1 MKRRFAL
8 MCCLLVLGACTTPP
22 EARLRDQGRLRAVKT
37 GMKKKY
43 VLLNMG
49 TELLTARDTKG
60 DIRAIIPNP
69 YSTEKFESGDKSY
82 EVLYYFVNPN
92 PKDGAV
98 TDDELEPLVFE
109 NDRIS
114 GRGWEYYRSIAI
126 GRK

>member
-1 MKRRFAL
+1 MKKRFAVL
-8 MCCLLVLGACTTPP
+8 CCLFVLAACTTPP
-22 EARLRDQGRLRAVKT
+22 ETRLRDSDRLKAVKT

-60 DIRAIIPNP
+60 GIRAIIPNP
-69 YSTEKFESGDKSY
+69 YSTEKFESGGKSY
-82 EVLYYFVNPN
+82 EVLYYFVNPK

-109 NDRIS
+109 SGRLS
-114 GRGWEYYRSIAI
+114 GRGWEYYRSVAI
-126 GRK
+126 GRR